1 MDPTL
6 RTALI
11 AAALVAAVGVARP
24 RAPTVMDERGVR
36 PSRFWA
42 EQARERA
49 RFDVV
54 LAGDSR
60 VFRGLSPAAMSEVA
74 PRSRFH
80 NFGFSSACACGPYLS
95 FVVDRLDPAS
105 VRPTLVVGV
114 TPHSLTRHA
123 ERDNGY
129 LAEARRTPS
138 EVAERL
144 YLAPAL
150 GFVEPIAP
158 ADLTGALF
166 GRAPARSRYVQRY
179 EADGWVAS
187 ALVPPEPDRAL
198 GEYRRVLSA
207 SKVEPRIVEELRA
220 TVEKLRARGVRVVAF
235 RPPASEAMR
244 ALEAELAG
252 YDEPSV
258 RATLKAAGAHYVD
271 VDPDAYATYDGS
283 HLGEEAAVR
292 LSRELARELTP

>member
-11 AAALVAAVGVARP
+11 AAALVAGVGLLRP
-24 RAPTVMDERGVR
+24 RGPAIVEERGVH

-42 EQARERA
+42 EKARARG

-60 VFRGLSPAAMSEVA
+60 VFRGLSPGAMSALA
-74 PRSRFH
+74 PAGRVH
-80 NFGFSSACACGPYLS
+80 NFGFSSACACGPYLT
-95 FVVDRLDPAS
+95 FVADRVDPAS
-105 VRPTLVVGV
+105 ARPTLVIGV
-114 TPHSLTRHA
+114 TPHSLTPHA

-138 EVAERL
+138 EVAERI

-158 ADLTGALF
+158 SELTGALL
-166 GRAPARSRYVQRY
+166 GRPAMRSRYLQRY

-187 ALVPPEPDRAL
+187 ALEPAEPDRAL
-198 GEYRRVLSA
+198 GEYRRVLST
-207 SKVEPRIVEELRA
+207 SKVERRLVEELGGVVA
-220 TVEKLRARGVRVVAF
+220 ELRARGVRVVAF
-235 RPPASEAMR
+235 RPPASAAMR

-252 YDEPSV
+252 FDEAFV
-258 RATLKAAGAHYVD
+258 RASLTAAGADYVD

-292 LSRELARELTP
+292 LSRDLARAIAR